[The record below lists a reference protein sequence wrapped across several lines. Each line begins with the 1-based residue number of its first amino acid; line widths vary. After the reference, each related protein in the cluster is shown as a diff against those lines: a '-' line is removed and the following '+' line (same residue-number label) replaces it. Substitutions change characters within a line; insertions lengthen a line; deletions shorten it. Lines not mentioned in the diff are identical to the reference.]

1 MTDRSSPFSL
11 SHHFERVDGHLHPV
25 AIPPSRLAR
34 SGRPPLPIARGSS
47 REAATRAM
55 VGAPTSHMNLPTL
68 NDLIENPRP
77 ANYVGVKVRN
87 DDVAHQDRARLL
99 TAKE

>member
-1 MTDRSSPFSL
+1 
-11 SHHFERVDGHLHPV
+11 
-25 AIPPSRLAR
+25 
-34 SGRPPLPIARGSS
+34 
-47 REAATRAM
+47 M